1 MRAIRKKLN
10 IFTLQLRNFRI
21 ENLENMKAG
30 QIDCFCSIDVNAM
43 LIASFLEC
51 EGSK

>member
-1 MRAIRKKLN
+1 MRAMRKKLN

-21 ENLENMKAG
+21 ENLEKMNAV
-30 QIDCFCSIDVNAM
+30 QIDCFCCIDVNAI